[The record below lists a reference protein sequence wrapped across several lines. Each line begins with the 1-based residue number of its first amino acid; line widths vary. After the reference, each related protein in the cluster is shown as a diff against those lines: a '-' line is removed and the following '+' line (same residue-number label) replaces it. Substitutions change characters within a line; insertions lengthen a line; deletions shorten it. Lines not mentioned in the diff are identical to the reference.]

1 MVGSDGV
8 LLLSGWTA
16 REPMVHCQ
24 LLVLLLKWI
33 VVLYVH
39 GLRGEGADECVA
51 SIALVHWPFGSLAW
65 ANGILR

>member
-24 LLVLLLKWI
+24 LLVLLLQWI
-33 VVLYVH
+33 VVLSVH
-39 GLRGEGADECVA
+39 GLGGERADECMA
-51 SIALVHWPFGSLAW
+51 SIALVHGPL
-65 ANGILR
+65 

>member
-24 LLVLLLKWI
+24 LLVLLLQWI
-33 VVLYVH
+33 VVLSVH
-39 GLRGEGADECVA
+39 GLGGECADECMA
-51 SIALVHWPFGSLAW
+51 SIALVHGPL
-65 ANGILR
+65 

>member
-1 MVGSDGV
+1 
-8 LLLSGWTA
+8 
-16 REPMVHCQ
+16 MVHCQ